1 MAISYTPKIGEVLE
15 CNFGSFTKQNGTW
28 DKRNYDGRIPNEMI
42 KRRMIMVINSKIGG
56 GLHLV
61 VPISS
66 TKNIGSIIKGTHV
79 PLDDALFKVTDF
91 YDRRERWAKC
101 EAIQLVSKE
110 RLFKMIDN
118 NVRFQQILPDNIIT
132 TIQKGVIQAINA
144 KSLLK

>member
-1 MAISYTPKIGEVLE
+1 MAITYTPKVGEILE
-15 CNFGSFTKQNGTW
+15 CDFGKFKGKNGNY

-42 KRRMIMVINSKIGG
+42 KRRMVVVVNPKIGG
-56 GLHLV
+56 GLNLV

-66 TKNIGSIIKGTHV
+66 TKNIAAVTKGTHI
-79 PLDDALFKVTDF
+79 PLDESLFRETDF
-91 YDRRERWAKC
+91 YDKRERWAKC

-118 NVRFQQILPDNIIT
+118 GQRFDQKLPRDT
-132 TIQKGVIQAINA
+132 VESIQKGIITAVNA

>member
-1 MAISYTPKIGEVLE
+1 MAISYTPKIGDVLE
-15 CNFGSFTKQNGTW
+15 CNFGNFTDKNGEW

-42 KRRMIMVINSKIGG
+42 KRRMVMVINPKIGG

-66 TKNIGSIIKGTHV
+66 TKNIGFITKGTHV
-79 PLDDALFKVTDF
+79 PLDDGLFRITNF
-91 YDRRERWAKC
+91 YDKRERWAKC

-118 NVRFQQILPDNIIT
+118 NERFQQRLPDDVIT
-132 TIQKGVIQAINA
+132 SIQKGIIQAINA